1 MDSEMSSPG
10 IKWHN
15 NTSQSIKQVKMTGM
29 PRKQAIHVC
38 HRKVGRELIIN
49 ARLLPGLSTPAAA
62 RAIPIVSVCPGV
74 GAVMVSAVIRP
85 VCWVRVVGPA
95 IISRVMVVSVVVPVF
110 TSAATT
116 AAKITVLA
124 RGLSKVITIERIFA
138 VESLHFL

>member
-29 PRKQAIHVC
+29 PRKQAIC
-38 HRKVGRELIIN
+38 HSKVGRELIIN

>member
-62 RAIPIVSVCPGV
+62 RAVPIPVSIGPGV
-74 GAVMVSAVIRP
+74 G
-85 VCWVRVVGPA
+85 
-95 IISRVMVVSVVVPVF
+95 
-110 TSAATT
+110 
-116 AAKITVLA
+116 
-124 RGLSKVITIERIFA
+124 E
-138 VESLHFL
+138 

>member
-15 NTSQSIKQVKMTGM
+15 DTSQSIKQVKMTGM

-62 RAIPIVSVCPGV
+62 RAVPIPGV
-74 GAVMVSAVIRP
+74 GAVMGAAVFRP